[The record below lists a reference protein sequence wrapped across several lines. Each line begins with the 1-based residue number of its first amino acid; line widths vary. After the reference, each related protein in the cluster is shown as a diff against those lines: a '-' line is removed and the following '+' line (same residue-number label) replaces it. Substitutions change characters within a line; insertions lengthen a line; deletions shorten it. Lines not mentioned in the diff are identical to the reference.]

1 LYNWKGD
8 NKKNVELVL
17 QEQGQNTR
25 NEFDKRC
32 NDVIVQFA
40 EQVKKK
46 IFLNIKNNFLFVFFF
61 KGLNVALYYKNPDQN
76 EFYSMVPTSAHTG
89 DGMGSLIAMLI
100 EKCQT
105 TLAKRL
111 SYTDEL
117 QATVMEVSSF
127 LGYSRKKNTYEKIYL
142 FIGKSNWWSWYNN

>member
-1 LYNWKGD
+1 
-8 NKKNVELVL
+8 
-17 QEQGQNTR
+17 
-25 NEFDKRC
+25 
-32 NDVIVQFA
+32 
-40 EQVKKK
+40 
-46 IFLNIKNNFLFVFFF
+46 
-61 KGLNVALYYKNPDQN
+61 
-76 EFYSMVPTSAHTG
+76 MVPTSAHTG

-127 LGYSRKKNTYEKIYL
+127 LDYSRKKNTYEKIYL
-142 FIGKSNWWSWYNN
+142 SIGKSNWWSWYNN